1 MQKITACLWFDG
13 QAEEAAEFYISVFG
27 NGRII
32 DKAYYGKA
40 GPGPEGTVMAV
51 RFELN
56 GQEFTGLNGGPEFH
70 FTEAVSF
77 QVSCKDQEETD
88 YFWNRLSEGGE
99 EVTCGW
105 LKDRFGLS
113 WQIVPDRLMELLGDP
128 DPERAQRAMEA
139 MLGQKKIDIEAVEK
153 AAAG

>member
-27 NGRII
+27 SGRII

-51 RFELN
+51 RFEVN

-88 YFWNRLSEGGE
+88 YFWNRLTEGGE

-113 WQIVPDRLMELLGDP
+113 WQVVPDRLLELVGDP
-128 DPERAQRAMEA
+128 DPERAERAMQA
-139 MLGQKKIDIEAVEK
+139 MLEMKRIDIEAVEK